1 MPPRSP
7 TTVGMAVETTVIS
20 IAAIDRLRRRETTVS
35 GRLVFIAGNGCPS
48 GRREATADSR
58 RCAKCPASRT
68 KHDSAG
74 LMHTRSPCK
83 AARTMTRAPAFRALL
98 LAVFAFHWNG
108 CGSPSAAG
116 PGGTDPGTGGATFHV
131 DINLTTGLITF
142 PNKYTGWIVGGGSA
156 TNFVAYPSG
165 WSVGGGSSTNFVAV
179 PPGWTVGGGSATNFV
194 AYAPGWSVGGGS
206 ATNFVAVPSGWAVG
220 GGSATNFIAHPALP
234 GWSAGGGSATN
245 FTALPPGWTTGGGS
259 ATNFIAL
266 PPGWSVGGGSA
277 TNFVGYPAGQ
287 GWTVGGGSATNYTA
301 LPPGWS
307 AGGGSATNFVAV
319 PPGWVVGG
327 GSATN
332 FVTYPAPSVTTLQ
345 VKFDDPGWLGLLKAA
360 QDSASYSEE
369 ALADIVMYAFLN
381 LRAKSPHRMEAPA
394 GEW

>member
-1 MPPRSP
+1 
-7 TTVGMAVETTVIS
+7 MAVETTVIS

-206 ATNFVAVPSGWAVG
+206 ATNFVAVPSGWTV
-220 GGSATNFIAHPALP
+220 
-234 GWSAGGGSATN
+234 
-245 FTALPPGWTTGGGS
+245 GGGS

-266 PPGWSVGGGSA
+266 PPGWSAGGGSATHFVAVPPGWSVGGGSA
-277 TNFVGYPAGQ
+277 TNFI
-287 GWTVGGGSATNYTA
+287 
-301 LPPGWS
+301 
-307 AGGGSATNFVAV
+307 
-319 PPGWVVGG
+319 
-327 GSATN
+327 
-332 FVTYPAPSVTTLQ
+332 TYPGASVTTIQ
-345 VKFDDPGWLGLLKAA
+345 VKFDDPGWLGLLKAL
-360 QDSASYSEE
+360 QDASYPEQ
-369 ALADIVMYAFLN
+369 ALADAVMYALLN
-381 LRAKSPHRMEAPA
+381 VRAKAPHRFEAPA